1 MMALPASAC
10 GPAAV
15 GRGRIRPQP
24 AAADGGADAVA
35 RRPPLAAP
43 APPMAD
49 DAAQNEFESGL
60 KPLWLRAQAGD
71 EAAYR
76 EALRRIAT
84 RLRAYLRRRMA
95 GVPDEVEDLVQETLL
110 ALHLQRGTYDPALPV
125 SAWVLAIAR
134 HKLVDLWRRRGRRD
148 DLHDA
153 LDDVDEQA
161 LVAAPADGEAGRDL
175 ERLLQALPQAQRL
188 AIVLTK
194 VEGLSVAEAAGR
206 TGASVAAIK
215 VQVHRG
221 LRRLAELVKGG

>member
-1 MMALPASAC
+1 MPEDAS
-10 GPAAV
+10 PN
-15 GRGRIRPQP
+15 
-24 AAADGGADAVA
+24 D
-35 RRPPLAAP
+35 
-43 APPMAD
+43 
-49 DAAQNEFESGL
+49 FETGL

-76 EALRRIAT
+76 VCLERIAV
-84 RLRAYLRRRMA
+84 RLRGYLRRRMQSL
-95 GVPDEVEDLVQETLL
+95 PDDVEDLVQETLL

-153 LDDVDEQA
+153 LDEVDESALAAVAEDGQA
-161 LVAAPADGEAGRDL
+161 RRDL
-175 ERLLQALPQAQRL
+175 DKLLLELPEAQRL

-194 VEGLSVAEAAGR
+194 VEGLSVAEASQR
-206 TGASVAAIK
+206 TGASASAIK

-221 LRRLAELVKGG
+221 LKRLARLVRE

>member
-1 MMALPASAC
+1 MPEDAS
-10 GPAAV
+10 PN
-15 GRGRIRPQP
+15 
-24 AAADGGADAVA
+24 D
-35 RRPPLAAP
+35 
-43 APPMAD
+43 
-49 DAAQNEFESGL
+49 FETGL

-76 EALRRIAT
+76 VCLERIAA
-84 RLRAYLRRRMA
+84 RLRGYLRRRMQSL
-95 GVPDEVEDLVQETLL
+95 PDDVEDLVQETLL

-153 LDDVDEQA
+153 LDEVDESALAAVAEDGQA
-161 LVAAPADGEAGRDL
+161 RRDL
-175 ERLLQALPQAQRL
+175 DKLLLELPEAQRL

-194 VEGLSVAEAAGR
+194 VEGLSVSEASQR
-206 TGASVAAIK
+206 TGASASAIK

-221 LRRLAELVKGG
+221 LKRLARLVKE